1 MAGGLRRGR
10 GSGGS
15 GRPGDCDGLRETSE
29 VVRALLIRAVGDNW
43 LGKARTKGKD
53 RLSSSSN

>member
-1 MAGGLRRGR
+1 MASGLRRGT
-10 GSGGS
+10 GPGG
-15 GRPGDCDGLRETSE
+15 GGWPGCCDGLRATSE

-43 LGKARTKGKD
+43 LGKARTEGED